1 MPAEQ
6 VRADQKMT
14 SVALYSEQPMLTA
27 GIEAVVTG
35 LDDCVLSGVFTA
47 IGPLM
52 EHIRTR
58 RPGVVLLDAT
68 AAVTFSVLSELKLA
82 ASDVPVVL
90 WVDAVST
97 GFASQALTLGVRGI
111 LRKSLPIELQ
121 IKCLRI
127 VAAGDLW
134 VEQTLREE
142 LLTARRVLLTRRE
155 RQLVG
160 LLVQGLKNKE
170 IAHAMT
176 LSEGTVKVYLT
187 RLFQRLGVN
196 DRFELAL
203 LALKNS
209 LLDAAREP
217 HPEVPAGESR
227 PEARPLPAS
236 FLPNFVRVERRA
248 AGVTGRT
255 QPCCMLC

>member
-1 MPAEQ
+1 
-6 VRADQKMT
+6 MT
-14 SVALYSEQPMLTA
+14 SVALYSEQPILAA
-27 GIEAVVTG
+27 GIEAVVAG
-35 LDDCVLSGVFTA
+35 LEDCTLSGVFTTLGSL
-47 IGPLM
+47 IK
-52 EHIRTR
+52 HVRTR
-58 RPGVVLLDAT
+58 RPSVVLLDVT
-68 AAVTFSVLSELKLA
+68 AAVKFSMLSELKLIA
-82 ASDVPVVL
+82 GDVPVVL
-90 WVDAVST
+90 WVDAASTVLVSE
-97 GFASQALTLGVRGI
+97 ALAIGVRGI

-134 VEQTLREE
+134 VEQLLREQ
-142 LLTARRVLLTRRE
+142 LLTAGRVPLTRRE

-187 RLFQRLGVN
+187 QLFQKLGVS

-203 LALKNS
+203 FALKNC
-209 LLDAAREP
+209 LADAAREP
-217 HPEVPAGESR
+217 EPAGTAGDSC

-236 FLPNFVRVERRA
+236 LLPSFVRVERPA
-248 AGVTGRT
+248 AGVT
-255 QPCCMLC
+255 

>member
-1 MPAEQ
+1 
-6 VRADQKMT
+6 MT
-14 SVALYSEQPMLTA
+14 SVALYSEQPILTA
-27 GIEAVVTG
+27 GIEAVVAG
-35 LDDCVLSGVFTA
+35 LEDCTLSGVFTA
-47 IGPLM
+47 LDPLM
-52 EHIRTR
+52 EHVRTR
-58 RPGVVLLDAT
+58 RPSVVLLDVT
-68 AAVTFSVLSELKLA
+68 AAVAFSTLSKLEPIA
-82 ASDVPVVL
+82 DVAPVVL
-90 WVDAVST
+90 WVDAASTELVS
-97 GFASQALTLGVRGI
+97 GALALGVRGI

-127 VAAGDLW
+127 VAGGDLW
-134 VEQTLREE
+134 VEQTLREQ

-187 RLFQRLGVN
+187 RLFQKLGVN

-203 LALKNS
+203 LALKNF
-209 LLDAAREP
+209 LLEATREP
-217 HPEVPAGESR
+217 EPAGTAGDSC

-236 FLPNFVRVERRA
+236 YLPSFVRVERPA
-248 AGVTGRT
+248 AGVTCST
-255 QPCCMLC
+255 QPCCTLC